1 MNIYLTKGDLALK
14 SLTIK
19 EFSQDI
25 QTELNLICD
34 SIQSMQ
40 GRLEALGYT
49 VSLERISK
57 TSEKQKRYNTSGV
70 SAYWREVKKISK
82 QENCSMGEAR
92 EIYKS
97 RSEISDILKNPVV
110 AKKKPV
116 DPVRAAKIRKNQKKY
131 WSKVEEIAKEHNV
144 DKTTARK
151 IYRQQKTA

>member
-1 MNIYLTKGDLALK
+1 MKKI
-14 SLTIK
+14 LTIK

-25 QTELNLICD
+25 QTELNSICD

-49 VSLERISK
+49 ISLERISS
-57 TSEKQKRYNTSGV
+57 TSKKQKRHNTSGV
-70 SAYWREVKKISK
+70 TAYWREVKKISN

-97 RSEISDILKNPVV
+97 RSEISDILTNPP
-110 AKKKPV
+110 KKKPA

-144 DKTTARK
+144 DKATARK
-151 IYRQQKTA
+151 IYRQQQTA